1 MTSLVVLV
9 VGLNLEGVKW
19 QIALPIWVVVL
30 VLRYVFYP
38 SFLVLM
44 TTGRIALAGPLS
56 DREERKL
63 EPS

>member
-1 MTSLVVLV
+1 M
-9 VGLNLEGVKW
+9 NLEGVKW